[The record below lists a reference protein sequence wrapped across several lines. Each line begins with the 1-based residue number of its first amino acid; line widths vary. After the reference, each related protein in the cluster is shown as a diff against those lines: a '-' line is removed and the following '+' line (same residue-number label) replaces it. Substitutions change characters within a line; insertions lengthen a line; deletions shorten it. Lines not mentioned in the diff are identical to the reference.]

1 MCVFPGERC
10 DPLCVNGSC
19 WAAGPDQC
27 QKCNPVI
34 CPRLWC
40 DQWQFFYFLSESIS
54 SFYWN
59 HSQVNILLCFG
70 VYLVT
75 KLQCAEQC
83 SRRCRGPK
91 PSDCCNR
98 HCAAGCWGPDA
109 NQCLVSVC
117 WQSSS
122 MIRSP
127 CQRMLYLQIATV
139 AATWSA
145 DVLSHL
151 MGHVTLNLTC
161 SESFLMPLWRLLS
174 RPAGTLMMMEPV
186 RTHVLFRCSTT
197 PKHIGWSPTLMPNM
211 PLGQPASRP
220 AHVWTFRCLIR
231 HI

>member
-1 MCVFPGERC
+1 MQRIFFFTIYWHIDSCDCVCVCVFQVRSVIPRV
-10 DPLCVNGSC
+10 L
-19 WAAGPDQC
+19 AARVGQQDQITARNVTLLSV
-27 QKCNPVI
+27 QV
-34 CPRLWC
+34 
-40 DQWQFFYFLSESIS
+40 FYSLFNSIS

-83 SRRCRGPK
+83 SRRCHGPR

-122 MIRSP
+122 IIRSP
-127 CQRMLYLQIATV
+127 RQRMLYLQIATV

-145 DVLSHL
+145 EVLPHL

-161 SESFLMPLWRLLS
+161 SEQFLMF
-174 RPAGTLMMMEPV
+174 V
-186 RTHVLFRCSTT
+186 
-197 PKHIGWSPTLMPNM
+197 MPSC
-211 PLGQPASRP
+211 PGLQG
-220 AHVWTFRCLIR
+220 L
-231 HI
+231 